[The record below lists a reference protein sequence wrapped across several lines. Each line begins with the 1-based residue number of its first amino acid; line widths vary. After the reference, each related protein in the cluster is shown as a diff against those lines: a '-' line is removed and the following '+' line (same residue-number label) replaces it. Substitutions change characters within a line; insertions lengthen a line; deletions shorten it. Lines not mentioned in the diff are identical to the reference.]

1 MKQTTSKV
9 FMVRPVCFGYNPET
23 AVDNTFQ
30 QESGADVNV
39 QEKALNEFDGY
50 VALLRANNVDV
61 VVVEDTYDP
70 KTPDSIFP
78 NNWFSTHED
87 GTLVLYPMAAQNR
100 RAERKKT
107 ALDAIKGG
115 FDVRRVLDMT
125 PWETE
130 GFFLEGTG
138 VMILDRPNKVV
149 YASESPRCSRTVLE
163 EFCGRM
169 GYTPVVFNAVN
180 RGGVPIYHT
189 NVLMTLGTDFA
200 VLCKESI
207 RDAAQLD
214 AVVGSLEASGRK
226 IVDITYDQLE
236 NFAGNMLEL
245 CSKDGHKLLVMSLSA
260 RNSLTSGQLDVL
272 TAGGRLILS
281 PDLRF
286 IEKNGGGSARCMLAE
301 IF

>member
-1 MKQTTSKV
+1 MNQTTSKV
-9 FMVRPVCFGYNPET
+9 FMVRPVCFGFNPET

-39 QEKALNEFDGY
+39 QEKALNEFDEY
-50 VALLRANNVDV
+50 VALLRANDVDV
-61 VVVEDTYDP
+61 VVVEDTSDP

-87 GTLVLYPMAAQNR
+87 GTLVLYPMAAENR

-107 ALDAIKGG
+107 ALEAIHGS
-115 FDVRRVLDMT
+115 FEAREVLDMT
-125 PWETE
+125 SWETK
-130 GFFLEGTG
+130 GRYLEGTG

-149 YASESPRCSRTVLE
+149 YASESPRCSKAVLE
-163 EFCGRM
+163 DFCGRM

-180 RGGVPIYHT
+180 RAGVPIYHT

-200 VLCKESI
+200 VFCKESV
-207 RDAAQLD
+207 RDAAQLE
-214 AVVGSLEASGRK
+214 VVVRSLEASGRK
-226 IVDITYDQLE
+226 IVDITYEQLE

-245 CSKDGHKLLVMSLSA
+245 RSKGGRKLVVMSLCA
-260 RNSLTSGQLDVL
+260 RNSLIAEQLDVL
-272 TAGGRLILS
+272 GDDGRQILS
-281 PDLRF
+281 PDLEY